1 MTATGSDRLT
11 ATGSD
16 RQAASGSATD
26 SRQQEPV
33 PRFPR
38 PIAPQPVPTA
48 CFRVDSGPWQ
58 SRGHVE
64 TDTCMQGGGRGLARG
79 AGQ

>member
-16 RQAASGSATD
+16 RLAASGSATD
-26 SRQQEPV
+26 SRQPEPV

-48 CFRVDSGPWQ
+48 CFRVDSGP
-58 SRGHVE
+58 
-64 TDTCMQGGGRGLARG
+64 
-79 AGQ
+79 